1 MSTDR
6 TPKRW
11 LVACLFGLFIQQ
23 QAGCLMAGI
32 DWMWLF
38 TYWILQVI
46 TELAINRR
54 HKQARWSLAR
64 QGTLYCAHQM
74 SPYSLVPS
82 ILNNKHRKYMY
93 QFSKFAF
100 SQFSSSWFL
109 FFVVFLWF
117 FFLVILGGF
126 FGWFSNLASF
136 MVFWIVF
143 FLNSTLWFFLL
154 LY

>member
-64 QGTLYCAHQM
+64 QGTLYCAHQLM

-82 ILNNKHRKYMY
+82 ILNNKRRKYMY
-93 QFSKFAF
+93 QFAKFAF
-100 SQFSSSWFL
+100 SQFSPSWFLFFFL
-109 FFVVFLWF
+109 FFVVFFVF
-117 FFLVILGGF
+117 FFILG
-126 FGWFSNLASF
+126 
-136 MVFWIVF
+136 VFWVIFKLGFVHGVLDYF
-143 FLNSTLWFFLL
+143 F
-154 LY
+154 